1 MEIKKNWPLQKFN
14 TFGIDIDCA
23 FYAEVSQREDLK
35 KIFADKSLAE
45 LPRFFLGGGSNTLFV
60 GNFPGVVVHLA
71 NKGMELLHE
80 DTLSVVLRVEAGEVW
95 KDFVK
100 KTIQQ
105 GWWGVENLTD
115 IPGNVGGAVVQNM
128 GAYGEEICEVVE
140 SVEVFDTES
149 ERFYEITRQE
159 CGFSYRKSR
168 FKNQQKLVVWAVN
181 LRLNKQLRPRIE
193 YGDLAKLLAGGKEN
207 DQTAIAQAISTL
219 RKQKLPD
226 LRHMGSVGSF
236 FTNPMVSESRYN
248 ELHIAYPQMPAH
260 KAGNEYKLSAAW
272 LIEQCG
278 WKGYREGDA
287 GVYEKQ
293 ALVLVNHGGASG
305 EEIWDLAMRIKNNVW
320 EKFRVEI
327 TPEVCLVDSHV
338 HEEERHYEEVLELM
352 YHSLPMFQRIGA
364 AAYKPNLQN
373 TELLMD
379 ALQHPYRKFKTI
391 HVAGTNGKGSCS
403 HLLASVFQAA
413 GYKTGLYTSPHL
425 RDFRERIRING
436 EKISKNAVVEFYEQH
451 KNLFSEIKSSFFEM
465 TVAMAFD
472 HFAKEKV
479 DIAIIEVGMGGRL
492 DSTNVITPVL
502 SLITNISFDH
512 MQFLGKTLP
521 EIAVEK
527 AGIIKEGVP
536 VVISE
541 SQLEVHPVFTRIAK
555 EKNAPILFAD
565 SRFSLNDTHST
576 ELDFRFNVLK
586 YGQAYLQDLS
596 CDLAGDRYE
605 SKNLIGVFAAID
617 ILRQNFDLSDNA
629 IRKGIA
635 HAAKTTGLMGRWQ
648 RLCEQ
653 PLVYCDTGHNEAG
666 IKLVLQQINKI
677 AYKRLHIVWGMV
689 KDKDIN
695 TILALLPASAT
706 YYFCQAPQER
716 ALPAKDLQ
724 REAARHNL
732 SGKTYA
738 SVKEAL
744 DAAKKQ
750 AGKEDLVYVGGSTFV
765 VAEICEE

>member
-1 MEIKKNWPLQKFN
+1 MEIKQNWPLQKYN
-14 TFGIDIDCA
+14 TFGIDADCA

-35 KIFADKSLAE
+35 KIFADKTLAN
-45 LPRFFLGGGSNTLFV
+45 LPRFCLGGGSNTLFV
-60 GNFPGVVVHLA
+60 GNFPGLVIHLV
-71 NKGMELLHE
+71 NKGIDLVRE

-128 GAYGEEICEVVE
+128 GAYGEEIAEVIE

-149 ERFYEITRQE
+149 EKFYEIPREE
-159 CGFSYRKSR
+159 CGFAYRKSH
-168 FKNQQKLVVWAVN
+168 FKNQHTLVVWSVR
-181 LRLNKQLRPRIE
+181 LRLSKQIHPRLE
-193 YGDLAKLLAGGKEN
+193 YSGLAQLLADGKEH
-207 DQTAIAQAISTL
+207 DQAAIAQAVSTL

-226 LRHMGSVGSF
+226 LKRLGCVGSF
-236 FTNPMVSESRYN
+236 FTNPMVSENRYK

-260 KAGNEYKLSAAW
+260 KAGKEYKLSAAW

-327 TPEVCLVDSHV
+327 TPEVCLVDSRV

-352 YHSLPMFQRIGA
+352 FHSLPMFQRIGA
-364 AAYKPNLQN
+364 AAYKPNLKN

-379 ALQHPYRKFKTI
+379 ALQHPYRKFRTI

-403 HLLASVFQAA
+403 HLLASIFQAA

-436 EKISKNAVVEFYEQH
+436 EKIPKKAVVEFYEQH
-451 KNLFSEIKSSFFEM
+451 KELFSEIKSSFFEM

-472 HFAKEKV
+472 YFAKEKV

-492 DSTNVITPVL
+492 DSTNVITPQL
-502 SLITNISFDH
+502 SLITNISLDH
-512 MQFLGKTLP
+512 TQFLGKTLP

-555 EKNAPILFAD
+555 EKNAPIVFAD
-565 SRFSLNDTHST
+565 TLFSLNNTQST
-576 ELDFRFNVLK
+576 ELDFHFDVFK
-586 YGQAYLQDLS
+586 YGQPYMQALS

-605 SKNLIGVFAAID
+605 SKNLIGVFAALD
-617 ILRQNFDLSDNA
+617 ILRQKFDLPENA

-635 HAAKTTGLMGRWQ
+635 QAAQTTGLMGRWQ
-648 RLCEQ
+648 RLCEN
-653 PLVYCDTGHNEAG
+653 PLVYCDTGHNEGG

-695 TILALLPASAT
+695 TILSLLPASAT

-724 REAARHNL
+724 REASLHGL

-750 AGKEDLVYVGGSTFV
+750 AGKDDLVYVGGSTFV
-765 VAEICEE
+765 VAEICGE